1 MEVTEKTITIEELKA
16 MQLHEKKSINMYDS
30 VMRVPGG
37 WIYTLTFASSENRD
51 MEVFQNNVFVP
62 EPISQK

>member
-1 MEVTEKTITIEELKA
+1 MEVTEKTITLEELKA
-16 MQLHEKKSINMYDS
+16 MQLHEKKSIDLYNS

-37 WIYTLTFASSENRD
+37 WIYTFTFASSENRD

-62 EPISQK
+62 EPNPNK